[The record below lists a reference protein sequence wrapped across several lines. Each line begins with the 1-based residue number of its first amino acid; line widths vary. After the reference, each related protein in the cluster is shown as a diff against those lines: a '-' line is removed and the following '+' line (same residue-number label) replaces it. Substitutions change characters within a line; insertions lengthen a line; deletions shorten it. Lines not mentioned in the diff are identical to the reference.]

1 MKSIIQTKKK
11 CFICS
16 KQYGLHDHHIYFGV
30 ARRPIREKNGFK
42 VWLCQ
47 EHHEGTYGVHGSKG
61 HDLDIYL
68 KQVCQKKYE
77 ETHTRDEFIN
87 LIGRSYVEEAEYE

>member
-1 MKSIIQTKKK
+1 MS
-11 CFICS
+11 
-16 KQYGLHDHHIYFGV
+16 
-30 ARRPIREKNGFK
+30 EKNGFK

>member
-1 MKSIIQTKKK
+1 MKSIIQSKKK

-16 KQYGLHDHHIYFGV
+16 CPFGLHEHHIYFGTS
-30 ARRPIREKNGFK
+30 RRKISEQNGFK
-42 VWLCQ
+42 VWLCPL
-47 EHHEGTYGVHGSKG
+47 HHEGTYGIHGKNG

-77 ETHTRDEFIN
+77 ETHSREEFIN
-87 LIGRSYVEEAEYE
+87 LIGKNYLEEENV

>member
-16 KQYGLHDHHIYFGV
+16 KQHGLHEHHIYFGV
-30 ARRPIREKNGFK
+30 GRRPISERNGFK

-77 ETHTRDEFIN
+77 ETHTREEFIN
-87 LIGRSYVEEAEYE
+87 LIGRSYVEEAKYE